1 MNKVKRDKIDKVFS
15 ELIRRKSKGVCAVS
29 KVMPDIC
36 KSPINKWKY
45 GMDCSHTGFGRRN
58 QSTRFSFLNCDAVC
72 KGCHRKLGESS
83 IFASSFKY
91 KQLGARKFNELTD
104 ESNKVC
110 KRSKADKEDLYKDL
124 KEQLKEL
131 DQDFDFV

>member
-1 MNKVKRDKIDKVFS
+1 LNKVKRDKIDKVFS
-15 ELIRRKSKGVCAVS
+15 ELIRRKAKGVCAVS

-45 GMDCSHTGFGRRN
+45 GMDCSHTEFGRRN